1 MYPVSA
7 AFHAAVAAGNEQK
20 ALLIFSDC
28 VFTDADI
35 NVSRGIEFRDCFNM
49 EEDLAIGQA
58 TSNEISFSLFNDD
71 RYLNDYEFGDFLA
84 TMGVLLRI
92 DSYQQRGSVMM
103 TTNNAAW
110 IGSESAPF
118 IRRNG
123 TALPAQPSFAVKSM
137 VGYNNKVY
145 VFSGSG
151 LYAVYDDRTG
161 ENITAQNRL
170 NLFIQI
176 KSKSWD
182 GKGMFYNKDTR
193 ILTISEAG
201 LAKVYEF
208 CPLGWFT
215 AERPKAP
222 DVIQIDMTCY
232 DWMQKFDQDM
242 PTADQLRISY
252 PITIGRLMDA
262 MCRYVGITNGTTGG
276 FINSNAVIQ
285 TEPEE
290 FKTATMRDVVKWIA
304 EAAASNAV
312 IDRDG
317 VLRLK
322 WLTEIGLVISA
333 TDYSE
338 FNPCWYK
345 TKQITKLVNRA
356 SSGESES
363 AVGTGDEGYLIQ
375 DNPLL
380 KGVI

>member
-58 TSNEISFSLFNDD
+58 TSNEISFGLFNDD
-71 RYLNDYEFGDFLA
+71 RLLNDYEFGDFLA
-84 TMGVLLRI
+84 TMGVLLAI
-92 DSYQQRGSVMM
+92 DTYIQRGTVMVN
-103 TTNNAAW
+103 TNKAMY
-110 IGSESAPF
+110 IGSPVYPY
-118 IRRNG
+118 ITRNN
-123 TALPAQPSFAVKSM
+123 TALAVQPSFPVTSILAYD
-137 VGYNNKVY
+137 GKVWC
-145 VFSGSG
+145 FSNDGRH
-151 LYAVYDDRTG
+151 AVYDDVTG
-161 ENITAQNRL
+161 ENITGRNPL
-170 NLFIQI
+170 NDFMKA
-176 KSKSWD
+176 KSAIWD
-182 GKGMFYNKDTR
+182 GTGFYYNKDTR
-193 ILTISEAG
+193 ILFIYHGGTR
-201 LAKVYEF
+201 KRYEF

-242 PTADQLRISY
+242 PTADQLGISY
-252 PITIGRLMDA
+252 PITIGYLMDA
-262 MCRYVGITNGTTGG
+262 MCRYVGIVNGTTGG